1 MYLSHCLS
9 FPPSVGFRRQL
20 LIEYTVLAARRPSCD
35 CGRAHTRVQIV
46 FDSLDKRAVLSQLEY
61 ASDGL
66 IRPCAYNLLMSM
78 PESNVKQFPAVCIAQ
93 QLTYWDA
100 VSRVV
105 CSVCKR
111 PGTDTPASSATVAV
125 SVGVL
130 GTA

>member
-1 MYLSHCLS
+1 
-9 FPPSVGFRRQL
+9 
-20 LIEYTVLAARRPSCD
+20 
-35 CGRAHTRVQIV
+35 VQIV

-66 IRPCAYNLLMSM
+66 IRPYAYNLLTSV

-100 VSRVV
+100 VSRVM
-105 CSVCKR
+105 CSVR
-111 PGTDTPASSATVAV
+111 PRFGLDAPAASATVAV